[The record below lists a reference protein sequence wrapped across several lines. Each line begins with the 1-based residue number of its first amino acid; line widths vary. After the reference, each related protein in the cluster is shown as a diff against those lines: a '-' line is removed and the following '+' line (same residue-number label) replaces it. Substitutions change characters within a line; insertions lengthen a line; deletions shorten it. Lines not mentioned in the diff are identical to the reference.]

1 MKYFNASC
9 LAFSEFQFVF
19 SQAQQQIQLWWRSQ
33 QISSLH
39 LQEIAQL
46 FSLQKYIQNSLTQIN
61 LFYLDQMDNVFYTI
75 KYFGVCFLMIGI
87 LFVMRIQS
95 LPETSEMGK
104 RKPFLF
110 IFSCMVIVSGTFCFF
125 LEDNW
130 FIKLPPLE
138 KGPIYTIISMSLN
151 FCVIFS
157 IVDLMNF
164 FMGFCQKSHQ
174 KTMVETPKQI
184 AVTLFLSVVMGLFY
198 GIIFSIF
205 DLEDQRGAKLDSQL
219 IQDEYYC
226 IPIASTLGFVGGFM
240 NELLRIRGDYLPII
254 FTRQE
259 DPFNQEI

>member
-1 MKYFNASC
+1 MQNLKH
-9 LAFSEFQFVF
+9 ETKQFVKYLGELSTYEILQCILSGIF
-19 SQAQQQIQLWWRSQ
+19 GILICVFTSAIVNTTLVE
-33 QISSLH
+33 IS
-39 LQEIAQL
+39 
-46 FSLQKYIQNSLTQIN
+46 IN
-61 LFYLDQMDNVFYTI
+61 IIFAF
-75 KYFGVCFLMIGI
+75 YFGVCFLMIGI
-87 LFVMRIQS
+87 LLVMRIQS

-130 FIKLPPLE
+130 FIKLPPFE

-226 IPIASTLGFVGGFM
+226 IPIASILGFVGGFI

-259 DPFNQEI
+259 DPFNEEI